1 MWLLRPGAFLSLIG
15 GMDGA
20 HCTTQKTH
28 LQAEQPAQFPTQQ
41 YSCADNGDAEKEHCP
56 GAERCRELVAI
67 PQRCEKRIDRFSD
80 REVLPLLG
88 KNQRVGTI
96 ELA

>member
-1 MWLLRPGAFLSLIG
+1 MRPGAFLSLIG

-41 YSCADNGDAEKEHCP
+41 YSCADNGDAEKEHILAAAKEEENVVKYLENGVKKEIYVP
-56 GAERCRELVAI
+56 GKLVN
-67 PQRCEKRIDRFSD
+67 F
-80 REVLPLLG
+80 V
-88 KNQRVGTI
+88 V
-96 ELA
+96 